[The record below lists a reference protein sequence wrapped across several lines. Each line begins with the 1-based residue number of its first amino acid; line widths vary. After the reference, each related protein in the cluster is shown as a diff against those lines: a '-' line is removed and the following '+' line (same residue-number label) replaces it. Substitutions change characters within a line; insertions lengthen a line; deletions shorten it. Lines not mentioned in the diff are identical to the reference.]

1 VHIVWRVHEEQ
12 GTIELE
18 WRERNG
24 PPVCPPTRQGFG
36 QLVLTQLVAQALGGD
51 SKSEFLADGLC
62 WQLTFPAS
70 QTLKLEG
77 KAKA

>member
-1 VHIVWRVHEEQ
+1 
-12 GTIELE
+12 LE

-24 PPVCPPTRQGFG
+24 PLVRPPTRRGFG
-36 QLVLTQLVAQALGGD
+36 QLVLTHLVAQALGGN
-51 SKSEFLADGLC
+51 SKLEFLGDGLY